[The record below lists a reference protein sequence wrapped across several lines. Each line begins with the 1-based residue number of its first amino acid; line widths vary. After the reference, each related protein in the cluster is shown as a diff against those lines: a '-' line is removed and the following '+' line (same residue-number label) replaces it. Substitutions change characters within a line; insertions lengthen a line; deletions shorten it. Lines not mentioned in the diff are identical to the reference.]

1 METQVYINDRE
12 ASSKASNGVS
22 KAAFPDP
29 CWTPSPPPPPAG
41 PIVVPYPNTAY
52 ASTMKEGTT
61 TVFIC
66 NSMVAK
72 EDISYFSTSTGDEGA
87 TQTQPNG
94 MSAMQLVQRMIR
106 QNLVLKHI
114 GSWMK

>member
-1 METQVYINDRE
+1 MTGRQVQKPRTGYQ
-12 ASSKASNGVS
+12 KLL
-22 KAAFPDP
+22 
-29 CWTPSPPPPPAG
+29 SPIRAGRLPLPPAG